1 MSEDQKRP
9 PEAVDTET
17 LDAGSPES
25 EALEEAA
32 VENSKDDPAGEDE
45 GRSDFDTRIAELE
58 GEVAIAKD
66 QLLRTLAEADNVR
79 KRAAKEVADARVYAV
94 EKFAGDLLSVSD
106 NLARALAA
114 LPDEERD
121 ALTEAGEN
129 LLGGIE
135 MTQKELH
142 TVFARHGV
150 TAIDAEPGATFD
162 PNLHQA
168 VSQIPS
174 DQPSGKIAE
183 TFQTG
188 WKIGERTLRAA
199 MVAVSAGKAS

>member
-1 MSEDQKRP
+1 MTEDQKRP
-9 PEAVDTET
+9 PEAVETEN

-25 EALEEAA
+25 EVLEEAA
-32 VENSKDDPAGEDE
+32 EAENREPDAE
-45 GRSDFDTRIAELE
+45 TRIAELE
-58 GEVAIAKD
+58 GEVTALKD
-66 QLLRTLAEADNVR
+66 QVLRAHAEMENVR
-79 KRAAKEVADARVYAV
+79 KRSQKEIVDARTYAV

-114 LPDEERD
+114 LPDDERE
-121 ALTEAGEN
+121 ALTEAGQN
-129 LLGGIE
+129 LLGGVE

-142 TVFARHGV
+142 AKLAKHGV

-162 PNLHQA
+162 PNKHEA

-174 DQPSGKIAE
+174 QHPSGTIAE
-183 TFQTG
+183 TFQSG

-199 MVAVSAGKAS
+199 IVAVSAGPSN

>member
-1 MSEDQKRP
+1 MTEDQKRP
-9 PEAVDTET
+9 PEAVETEN

-25 EALEEAA
+25 EVLEEAA
-32 VENSKDDPAGEDE
+32 EAENREPDAE
-45 GRSDFDTRIAELE
+45 TRIAELE
-58 GEVAIAKD
+58 GEVTALKD
-66 QLLRTLAEADNVR
+66 QVLRAHAEMENVR
-79 KRAAKEVADARVYAV
+79 KRSQKEIVDARTYAV

-114 LPDEERD
+114 LPDEEREV
-121 ALTEAGEN
+121 LTEAGQN

-142 TVFARHGV
+142 AKLAKHGV

-162 PNLHQA
+162 PNKHEA

-174 DQPSGKIAE
+174 QHPSGTIAE
-183 TFQTG
+183 TFQSG

-199 MVAVSAGKAS
+199 IVAVSAGPAN

>member
-1 MSEDQKRP
+1 MTEDQKRP
-9 PEAVDTET
+9 PEAVETEN

-25 EALEEAA
+25 EVLEEAA
-32 VENSKDDPAGEDE
+32 EAQNREPDAE
-45 GRSDFDTRIAELE
+45 TRIAELE
-58 GEVAIAKD
+58 GEVTALKD
-66 QLLRTLAEADNVR
+66 QVLRAHAEMENVR
-79 KRAAKEVADARVYAV
+79 KRSQKEIVDARTYAV

-114 LPDEERD
+114 LPDDERE
-121 ALTEAGEN
+121 ALTEAGQN
-129 LLGGIE
+129 LLGGVE

-142 TVFARHGV
+142 AKLAKHGV

-162 PNLHQA
+162 PNKHEA

-174 DQPSGKIAE
+174 QHPSGTIAE
-183 TFQTG
+183 TFQSG

-199 MVAVSAGKAS
+199 IVAVSAGPAN

>member
-1 MSEDQKRP
+1 MTEDQKRP
-9 PEAVDTET
+9 PEAVETEN

-25 EALEEAA
+25 EVLEEAA
-32 VENSKDDPAGEDE
+32 EADNREPDA
-45 GRSDFDTRIAELE
+45 DTRIAELE
-58 GEVAIAKD
+58 GEVTALKD
-66 QLLRTLAEADNVR
+66 QVLRAHAEMENVR
-79 KRAAKEVADARVYAV
+79 KRSQKEIADARVYAV

-121 ALTEAGEN
+121 ALTEAGQN
-129 LLGGIE
+129 LLGGVE

-142 TVFARHGV
+142 AKLAKHGV

-162 PNLHQA
+162 PNKHEA

-174 DQPSGKIAE
+174 QYPSGSIAE
-183 TFQTG
+183 TFQSG

-199 MVAVSAGKAS
+199 IVAVSSGPAN

>member
-1 MSEDQKRP
+1 MTEDQKRP
-9 PEAVDTET
+9 PEAVETEN

-25 EALEEAA
+25 EVLEEAA
-32 VENSKDDPAGEDE
+32 EAENREPDAE
-45 GRSDFDTRIAELE
+45 TRIAELE
-58 GEVAIAKD
+58 GEVTALKD
-66 QLLRTLAEADNVR
+66 QVLRAHAEMENVR
-79 KRAAKEVADARVYAV
+79 KRSQKEIVDARTYAV

-114 LPDEERD
+114 LPDEEREV
-121 ALTEAGEN
+121 LTEAGQN

-142 TVFARHGV
+142 AKLAKHGV

-162 PNLHQA
+162 PIKHEA

-174 DQPSGKIAE
+174 QHPSGTIAE
-183 TFQTG
+183 TFQSG

-199 MVAVSAGKAS
+199 IVAVSAGPAN

>member
-1 MSEDQKRP
+1 MTMSDDQKRP
-9 PEAVDTET
+9 EEAVETET
-17 LDAGSPES
+17 LDAGSAES

-32 VENSKDDPAGEDE
+32 MADADGEEPDE
-45 GRSDFDTRIAELE
+45 DTRIAELE

-79 KRAAKEVADARVYAV
+79 KRAAREVADARIYAV
-94 EKFAGDLLSVSD
+94 EKFAKDVLSVSD

-114 LPDEERD
+114 LPDEEREV
-121 ALTEAGEN
+121 LTEAGQN

-142 TVFARHGV
+142 AVLSRHGV
-150 TAIDAEPGATFD
+150 TAVDAEPGATFD
-162 PNLHQA
+162 PNHHQA

-174 DQPSGKIAE
+174 DQPAGTIAE
-183 TFQTG
+183 TFQSG
-188 WKIGERTLRAA
+188 WKIGDRVLRAA

>member
-9 PEAVDTET
+9 EEAVETET

-25 EALEEAA
+25 EQLEEEA
-32 VENSKDDPAGEDE
+32 VEETGEIDPEI
-45 GRSDFDTRIAELE
+45 RFAELE
-58 GEVAIAKD
+58 GEIMGLKD
-66 QLLRTLAEADNVR
+66 QVLRAHAEMDNIR

-94 EKFAGDLLSVSD
+94 EKFAGDLLNVSD

-114 LPDEERD
+114 LPDEER
-121 ALTEAGEN
+121 AQLTEAGQN
-129 LLGGIE
+129 LLGGVE

-142 TVFARHGV
+142 TVLARHGV
-150 TAIDAEPGATFD
+150 TAIDAAPGATFD
-162 PNLHQA
+162 PNQHQA

-174 DQPSGKIAE
+174 DQPSGTIAE

-188 WKIGERTLRAA
+188 WKIGERVLRAA
-199 MVAVSAGKAS
+199 MVAVSAGPAN

>member
-1 MSEDQKRP
+1 MTEDQKRP
-9 PEAVDTET
+9 PEAVETEN

-25 EALEEAA
+25 EVLEEAA
-32 VENSKDDPAGEDE
+32 AADNREPDA
-45 GRSDFDTRIAELE
+45 DTRIAELE
-58 GEVAIAKD
+58 GEVTALKD
-66 QLLRTLAEADNVR
+66 QVLRAHAEMENVR
-79 KRAAKEVADARVYAV
+79 KRSQKEIADARTYAV

-114 LPDEERD
+114 LPDDEREV
-121 ALTEAGEN
+121 LTEAGQN
-129 LLGGIE
+129 LLGGVE

-142 TVFARHGV
+142 AKLAKHGV

-162 PNLHQA
+162 PNKHEA

-174 DQPSGKIAE
+174 QHPSGSIAE
-183 TFQTG
+183 TFQSG

-199 MVAVSAGKAS
+199 IVAVSSGPAN

>member
-9 PEAVDTET
+9 PEAVDTEH
-17 LDAGSPES
+17 LDAGSAES

-32 VENSKDDPAGEDE
+32 VAENSEPDE
-45 GRSDFDTRIAELE
+45 ATRIAELE
-58 GEVAIAKD
+58 GEVKALKD
-66 QLLRTLAEADNVR
+66 QVLRAHAEMENVR
-79 KRAAKEVADARVYAV
+79 KRSQKEIADARTYAV

-114 LPDEERD
+114 LPDEEREI
-121 ALTEAGEN
+121 LTEAGQN

-142 TVFARHGV
+142 AKLAKHGV
-150 TAIDAEPGATFD
+150 TAIDAEPGAAFD
-162 PNLHQA
+162 PNKHEA

-174 DQPSGKIAE
+174 DHPSGTIAQ
-183 TFQTG
+183 TFQSG

-199 MVAVSAGKAS
+199 MVAVSAGQAN

>member
-1 MSEDQKRP
+1 MTEDQKRP
-9 PEAVDTET
+9 EEAVETET

-25 EALEEAA
+25 EVLEEAA
-32 VENSKDDPAGEDE
+32 MADAE
-45 GRSDFDTRIAELE
+45 GAEPDAETRIAELE
-58 GEVAIAKD
+58 GEVALAKD

-79 KRAAKEVADARVYAV
+79 KRAAREVADARVYAV
-94 EKFAGDLLSVSD
+94 EKFAKDVLSVSD

-114 LPDEERD
+114 LPDEEREV
-121 ALTEAGEN
+121 LTEAGQN

-142 TVFARHGV
+142 AVLSRHGV
-150 TAIDAEPGATFD
+150 TAVDAAPGATFD
-162 PNLHQA
+162 PNHHQA

-174 DQPSGKIAE
+174 DQPAGAIAE
-183 TFQTG
+183 TFQSG
-188 WKIGERTLRAA
+188 WKIGDRVLRAA

>member
-1 MSEDQKRP
+1 MTEDQKRP
-9 PEAVDTET
+9 PEAVETEN

-25 EALEEAA
+25 EVLEEAA
-32 VENSKDDPAGEDE
+32 EAENREPDAE
-45 GRSDFDTRIAELE
+45 TRIAELE
-58 GEVAIAKD
+58 GEVTALKD
-66 QLLRTLAEADNVR
+66 QVLRAHAEMENVR
-79 KRAAKEVADARVYAV
+79 KRSQKEIVDARTYAV

-114 LPDEERD
+114 LPDDERE
-121 ALTEAGEN
+121 ALTEAGQN
-129 LLGGIE
+129 LLGGVE

-142 TVFARHGV
+142 AKLAKHGV

-162 PNLHQA
+162 PNKHEA

-174 DQPSGKIAE
+174 QHPSGTIAE
-183 TFQTG
+183 TFQSG

-199 MVAVSAGKAS
+199 IVAVSAGPAN

>member
-1 MSEDQKRP
+1 MTEDQKRP
-9 PEAVDTET
+9 PEAVETEN

-25 EALEEAA
+25 EVLEEAA
-32 VENSKDDPAGEDE
+32 EAQNREPDAE
-45 GRSDFDTRIAELE
+45 TRIAELE
-58 GEVAIAKD
+58 GEVTALKD
-66 QLLRTLAEADNVR
+66 QVLRAHAEMENVR
-79 KRAAKEVADARVYAV
+79 KRSQKEIVDARTYAV

-114 LPDEERD
+114 LPDDERE
-121 ALTEAGEN
+121 ALTEAGQN
-129 LLGGIE
+129 LLGGVE

-142 TVFARHGV
+142 AKLAKHGV

-162 PNLHQA
+162 PNKHEA

-174 DQPSGKIAE
+174 QHPSGTIAE
-183 TFQTG
+183 TFQSG

-199 MVAVSAGKAS
+199 IVAVSSGPAN

>member
-1 MSEDQKRP
+1 MSQDQKRP
-9 PEAVDTET
+9 EEAVETET

-32 VENSKDDPAGEDE
+32 KADNEGVSDE
-45 GRSDFDTRIAELE
+45 TRIAELE
-58 GEVAIAKD
+58 GEVAALKD
-66 QLLRTLAEADNVR
+66 QVLRAHAEMENIR
-79 KRAAKEVADARVYAV
+79 KRAGREVADARVYAV

-114 LPDEERD
+114 LPDDER
-121 ALTEAGEN
+121 AQLTEAGEN

-142 TVFARHGV
+142 TKLAKHGV
-150 TAIDAEPGATFD
+150 VAIDAEPGATFD
-162 PNLHQA
+162 PNMHEA

-174 DQPSGKIAE
+174 EHPSGTIAQ
-183 TFQTG
+183 TFQNG
-188 WKIGERTLRAA
+188 WKIGDRVLRAA
-199 MVAVSAGKAS
+199 MVAVSAGQPS

>member
-1 MSEDQKRP
+1 MTEDQKRP
-9 PEAVDTET
+9 PEAVETEH

-25 EALEEAA
+25 EVLEEAA
-32 VENSKDDPAGEDE
+32 EAQNREPDAE
-45 GRSDFDTRIAELE
+45 TQIAELE
-58 GEVAIAKD
+58 GEVTALKD
-66 QLLRTLAEADNVR
+66 QVLRAHAEMENVR
-79 KRAAKEVADARVYAV
+79 KRSQKEIVDARTYAV

-114 LPDEERD
+114 LPDDERE
-121 ALTEAGEN
+121 ALTEAGQN
-129 LLGGIE
+129 LLGGVE

-142 TVFARHGV
+142 AKLAKHGV

-162 PNLHQA
+162 PNKHEA

-174 DQPSGKIAE
+174 QHPSGTIAE
-183 TFQTG
+183 TFQSG

-199 MVAVSAGKAS
+199 IVAVSSGPAN